1 MFVQPERD
9 GPEALDSLVSSMDEN
24 SKKEMNSHLKS
35 YAGEET
41 EFRLRMAEEVERVAA
56 DLPPESSLPNLRA
69 ITFDQKYG
77 KKGRAAVLFAGT
89 MVGTGQKGVV
99 LVPERTLKIL
109 DALDIPY
116 LDVSSKDLLS
126 LKKDPYT

>member
-1 MFVQPERD
+1 MQPERY
-9 GPEALDSLVSSMDEN
+9 GPEALDSLDSSMDEN
-24 SKKEMNSHLKS
+24 HKKEMKSHSKS

-41 EFRLRMAEEVERVAA
+41 EFRLRIAEEVERVAA
-56 DLPPESSLPNLRA
+56 ELPPESSLLNLRA
-69 ITFDQKYG
+69 ITFDQEYG

-99 LVPERTLKIL
+99 LVPERTLNIL

-116 LDVSSKDLLS
+116 RVVSSNELPS
-126 LKKDPYT
+126 LKENPHT